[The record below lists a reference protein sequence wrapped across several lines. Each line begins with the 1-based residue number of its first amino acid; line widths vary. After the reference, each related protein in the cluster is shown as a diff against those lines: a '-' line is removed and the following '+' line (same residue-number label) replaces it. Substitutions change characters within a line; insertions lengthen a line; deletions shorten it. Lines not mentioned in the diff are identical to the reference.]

1 MKTSSF
7 SPTAVS
13 YARALLDLAGDQAAA
28 TGEELDAIDQVLE
41 QNPAFA
47 AFLADPGIG
56 SGERTAVL
64 ERVFSGRASPLLWNF
79 LRVLNA
85 HGRLRILRQIA
96 GAYHELLD
104 ERLGKVE
111 VDLTVAKP
119 LTDEQ
124 TAAAK
129 QKISAAL
136 GRDAVIHPYV
146 DDAIIGGVIVRVQDK
161 LLDASVRCQLRAMK
175 ERLLAKI
182 PK

>member
-1 MKTSSF
+1 MTTSNF

-13 YARALLDLAGDQAAA
+13 YARALLELAGDQAAA
-28 TGEELDAIDQVLE
+28 TGDEVAALDGILE
-41 QNPAFA
+41 QNATFA

-56 SGERTAVL
+56 AGERTAVL
-64 ERVFSGRASPLLWNF
+64 GRIFSGKVSPLLWNF
-79 LRVLNA
+79 LRVLNT
-85 HGRLRILRQIA
+85 HGRLGLLRQIA
-96 GAYHELLD
+96 GAYHEMLD

-124 TAAAK
+124 TAAAR

-136 GRDAVIHPYV
+136 RKDAVVHTYV

-161 LLDASVRCQLRAMK
+161 LLDASVRYQLQAMK
-175 ERLLAKI
+175 EQLLAKI